1 MKKFSPNAIQA
12 LKQALT
18 HIYWRKKDLRSF
30 VYHTVNN
37 KAIIPTI
44 DWENNYKHESVSQL
58 VDRMATRLDI
68 YNDDLLKLFDTVMH
82 MNDFSHLQQWDD
94 ADSKIKNAVDSVNAL
109 RNHAQGYFLL
119 KEEKEREKQ
128 RKEAY
133 QAMLDE
139 KLNSQQKIAELRD
152 EFFAISIENSPQ
164 KRGYM
169 LEKFLNDLF
178 LAFDLDPKES
188 FKIVG
193 EQIDGAFTFD
203 SQDYL
208 LEAKWQ
214 KDTIQ
219 AGDLYKFGA
228 KIEGKFKAT
237 LGLFISI
244 NGFSSEST
252 QVTSPV
258 VKSMILMDGND
269 LMAILDNRISLKDM
283 LFRKRRHAAE
293 KGEIYFP
300 FSQF

>member
-12 LKQALT
+12 LKEALT

-30 VYHTVNN
+30 VYHTIEN

-44 DWENNYKHESVSQL
+44 DWENNYKHESASHL
-58 VDRMATRLDI
+58 VDRMVSRIDI
-68 YNDDLLKLFDTVMH
+68 YNEDILHLFDAVMH
-82 MNDFSHLQQWDD
+82 MNDFTHLKQWDD
-94 ADSKIKNAVDSVNAL
+94 PESKIKNAVDSVNAL
-109 RNHAQGYFLL
+109 RKHAQGYFTL
-119 KEEKEREKQ
+119 KEEKERSEQ
-128 RKEAY
+128 RKASY
-133 QAMLDE
+133 QSMIEE
-139 KLNSQQKIAELRD
+139 KLNNQQKIAELRD
-152 EFFAISIENSPQ
+152 AFFALSVEQNPQ

-169 LEKFLNDLF
+169 FEKFLNELF
-178 LAFDLDPKES
+178 LTFDLDPKES

-214 KDTIQ
+214 KEPIN
-219 AGDLYKFGA
+219 AGDLYDFGG
-228 KIEGKFKAT
+228 KIAGKFKIA

-252 QVTSPV
+252 EVDSPV
-258 VKSMILMDGND
+258 IKSMILMDGAD
-269 LMAILDNRISLKDM
+269 LMSVLDNRISLKDM

-293 KGEIYFP
+293 KGEIFYPYHNF
-300 FSQF
+300 